1 MKRRNLIGRAFL
13 LMVLLFL
20 SMENMVLATNDE
32 IDQLK
37 PNEYKKNEIE
47 LNPRALQQENQST
60 ENVPEEFQNLTFK
73 QQRKKEEDEWQE
85 YLFTEVG
92 QKKSTLSS
100 QVEELKLFSS
110 PPSSISQTIDEPAL
124 QKNAQLKWVL
134 IGLIGIA
141 VILLFGLLLPRMIE
155 ASRKSMN

>member
-1 MKRRNLIGRAFL
+1 
-13 LMVLLFL
+13 MVLLFL